1 MKYSMGIDFGS
12 LSARSVLVN
21 LTNGEVIGSC
31 VSEYRHAV
39 MDEKLPSG
47 VTLGA
52 DWALQHPEDYLDALS
67 EVSNGVI
74 KETGVSP
81 TDIVGLCIDFTAS
94 TVMPVK
100 SDTTP
105 LCFLD
110 RYKDNPHAY
119 VKMWKHHS
127 AQPYADKLR
136 EVAEARNEKFLT
148 YYSGKVSSEWLI
160 PKLWQIFDE
169 DRSVYDECD
178 KFIEA
183 GDWINWMLTGTEV
196 RSACG
201 AGYKACWNYN
211 DGYPSKEFF
220 KALDPGLENVVE
232 EKLSAPVKPLGSVA
246 GYINESGNKLSGLA
260 IGTPVC
266 VSVIDAHAAV
276 PASGVTSPGKLLMIM
291 GTSTCHMVLGKT
303 EKPYPGICGIVKDGM
318 IAGYFGYEA
327 GQACVGDHFDWFV
340 NNCTPAEYVNEAK
353 DRRISIHTLLSEKAE
368 KYAAGESGLLALD
381 WWNGCRSD
389 LMESRLTG
397 AIFGMTLQTKPEEI
411 YRALIEATA
420 FGTKII
426 TDMFSDADVLIDEIY
441 ACGGIAKKNPFMM
454 QIYAD
459 ILDKPIY
466 IVESEQAGALGSA
479 MFAAVGGGFFKTLDE
494 AASVMVKKPSSVFV
508 PNPGNTKTYAYLF
521 GEYKKLHDY
530 FGKGENDILTNL
542 KNLK

>member
-21 LTNGEVIGSC
+21 LANGEVIGSC
-31 VSEYRHAV
+31 VSEYQHAV

-47 VTLGA
+47 VKLGA

-67 EVSNGVI
+67 EVSHGVI

-94 TVMPVK
+94 TVLPVK
-100 SDTTP
+100 SDATP

-110 RYKDNPHAY
+110 EYKDNPHAY

-127 AQPYADKLR
+127 AQPYADKLL
-136 EVAEARNEKFLT
+136 EVAEARNEKFLS
-148 YYSGKVSSEWLI
+148 YYSGKISSEWLF

-169 DRSVYDECD
+169 DRSVYDACD
-178 KFIEA
+178 RFIES
-183 GDWINWMLTGTEV
+183 GDWINWMLTGNEV

-220 KALDPGLENVVE
+220 KALDPGLENVVK
-232 EKLSAPVKPLGSVA
+232 EKLFAPVKPLGSLA
-246 GYINESGNKLSGLA
+246 GHIDESGSKLSGLA

-276 PASGVTSPGKLLMIM
+276 PASGVTSPGKMLMIM
-291 GTSTCHMVLGKT
+291 GTSTCHMVLGNA

-411 YRALIEATA
+411 YRTLIEATA

-454 QIYAD
+454 QVYAD

-479 MFAAVGGGFFKTLDE
+479 MFAAVGSGYFKSLDD
-494 AASVMVKKPSSVFV
+494 AAEVMVKKPSSVFT
-508 PNPGNTKTYAYLF
+508 PNPENAETYDYLF

-530 FGKGENDILTNL
+530 FGKGENDILKNL